1 MTTFFFFSNRRF
13 VSTRSERACEGKID
27 GDSRERCRKSV
38 VLSSP
43 FFKLGNEG
51 FSGSIDDVGWDDV
64 EDPARRYQG
73 NRMR

>member
-1 MTTFFFFSNRRF
+1 MTAFFSNRKF
-13 VSTRSERACEGKID
+13 VLTRSEQGVQREMD

-38 VLSSP
+38 VLSWP
-43 FFKLGNEG
+43 FFKLGNKG

-64 EDPARRYQG
+64 EDTARRYQG

>member
-1 MTTFFFFSNRRF
+1 MTAFFFKQEIRLDEVRTSVRR
-13 VSTRSERACEGKID
+13 EID

-43 FFKLGNEG
+43 FFKLGHEG

-64 EDPARRYQG
+64 EDTARRYQG

>member
-1 MTTFFFFSNRRF
+1 MTAFFFKQEIRLDEVRTSVRR
-13 VSTRSERACEGKID
+13 EID

-64 EDPARRYQG
+64 EDMARRYQG